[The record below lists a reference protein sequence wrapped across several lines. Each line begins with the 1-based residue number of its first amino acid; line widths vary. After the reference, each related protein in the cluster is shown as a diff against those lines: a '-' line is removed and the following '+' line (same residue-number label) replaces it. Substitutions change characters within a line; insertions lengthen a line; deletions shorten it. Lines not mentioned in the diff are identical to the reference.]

1 MRRMWVSV
9 WAEMFLLCNRNGL
22 SMGDGGFSMRR
33 GMNVYV
39 DMATNAGGIGPLL
52 ILCVCILIC
61 IIIRCV

>member
-1 MRRMWVSV
+1 
-9 WAEMFLLCNRNGL
+9 
-22 SMGDGGFSMRR
+22 MGDGGFSMRR